1 MKTLRVT
8 LADIVGPT
16 GVAVT
21 GSTAVVTARY
31 VDTRYRGRDVHLT
44 DGTIVAAVRRVADRY
59 VGPPEAFDFEV
70 IPSDDPTVREADRGF
85 LTEVSWTVTSPQGAK
100 SSGVRRVVVPSTA
113 SDPVSLGLLYE
124 PTPITPAPSG
134 TILDGGTL

>member
-8 LADIVGPT
+8 LAGIIGPT
-16 GVAVT
+16 GT
-21 GSTAVVTARY
+21 PNSTATVHARY
-31 VDTRYRGRDVHLT
+31 VDTSGRGRDVHLT
-44 DGTIVAAVRRVADRY
+44 DGTIVVPVRRSVTPDT
-59 VGPPEAFDFEV
+59 GPEHFDFEV

>member
-8 LADIVGPT
+8 LADIIGGT
-16 GVAVT
+16 GGS
-21 GSTAVVTARY
+21 GSTAVVHARY
-31 VDTRYRGRDVHLT
+31 VDTSGRGRDVHLT
-44 DGTIVAAVRRVADRY
+44 DGTIVVPVRRSVTPDT
-59 VGPPEAFDFEV
+59 GPEHFDFEV

-85 LTEVSWTVTSPQGAK
+85 LTEVSWTITAPEGGK
-100 SSGVRRVVVPSTA
+100 SHGVRRVVVPSTA
-113 SDPVSLGLLYE
+113 SSPVSLGLLYE

>member
-44 DGTIVAAVRRVADRY
+44 DGTIVAAVRRVADPD
-59 VGPPEAFDFEV
+59 VGPPEHFDFEV

>member
-8 LADIVGPT
+8 LADIIGPT

-44 DGTIVAAVRRVADRY
+44 DGTIVAAVPRVADPD

-70 IPSDDPTVREADRGF
+70 IPSDDPDVREADRGF
-85 LTEVSWTVTSPQGAK
+85 LTEISWTVTAPEGDK
-100 SSGVRRVVVPSTA
+100 SHGVRRVVVPSTA

-124 PTPITPAPSG
+124 PTPMTPAPSG

>member
-70 IPSDDPTVREADRGF
+70 IPSDDPSVREADRGF

>member
-44 DGTIVAAVRRVADRY
+44 DGTIVAVVRRVADPD

-124 PTPITPAPSG
+124 PTPMTPAPSG

>member
-44 DGTIVAAVRRVADRY
+44 DGTIVAAVRRVADPDA
-59 VGPPEAFDFEV
+59 GPPEAFDFEV
-70 IPSDDPTVREADRGF
+70 IPSDDPTVRDADKGF
-85 LTEVSWTVTSPQGAK
+85 LTEVAWTVTAPEGGK

>member
-44 DGTIVAAVRRVADRY
+44 DGTIVAAVRRVADPD
-59 VGPPEAFDFEV
+59 VGPPEHFDFEV

-124 PTPITPAPSG
+124 PTPMTPAPSG

>member
-8 LADIVGPT
+8 LSDIVGGT
-16 GVAVT
+16 GGS
-21 GSTAVVTARY
+21 GSTAVVHARY
-31 VDTRYRGRDVHLT
+31 VTANGRGRDVHLN
-44 DGTIVAAVRRVADRY
+44 DGTIVVPVRRSVTPDT
-59 VGPPEAFDFEV
+59 GPEHFDFEV
-70 IPSDDPTVREADRGF
+70 IPSDDPDVREADRGF
-85 LTEVSWTVTSPQGAK
+85 LAEVSWTITAPEGGK
-100 SSGVRRVVVPSTA
+100 SHGVRRVVVPSTA

>member
-8 LADIVGPT
+8 LADIIGGT
-16 GVAVT
+16 GGS
-21 GSTAVVTARY
+21 GSTAVVHARY
-31 VDTRYRGRDVHLT
+31 VDTSGRGRDVHLT
-44 DGTIVAAVRRVADRY
+44 DGTIVVPVRRSVTPDT
-59 VGPPEAFDFEV
+59 GPEHFDFEV

-85 LTEVSWTVTSPQGAK
+85 LTEVSWTITAPEGGK
-100 SSGVRRVVVPSTA
+100 SHGVRRVVVPSTA
-113 SDPVSLGLLYE
+113 ISPVPLGLLYE